1 MTFVSSTTDTEN
13 LTLTLVTEFTADP
26 ARVWQ
31 VWEDPRQLERW
42 WGPPTWP
49 ATFATHD
56 FTPGGRCHYFMTGP
70 EGERAHGW
78 WRFIAID
85 EPRRLEIE
93 DGFAN
98 EDGSPTDPEDSA
110 TFVVTLEDSGGG
122 TRMTTVSAFRTLEQ
136 LERMLAMGMEEGM
149 KQASGQID
157 AILAEAKED
166 TAAKE
171 DSAATEDSV
180 R

>member
-1 MTFVSSTTDTEN
+1 MTFVSSTKDTDS
-13 LTLTLVTEFTADP
+13 LTLTLVTEFAAAP

-56 FTPGGRCHYFMTGP
+56 FTPGGLCHYFMTGP
-70 EGERAHGW
+70 GGERAHGW
-78 WRFIAID
+78 WRFVAID

-98 EDGSPTDPEDSA
+98 EDGSPMDPED
-110 TFVVTLEDSGGG
+110 TTRFVVTLDAVDGG
-122 TRMTTVSAFRTLEQ
+122 TRMTTVSRFRSLEQ
-136 LERMLAMGMEEGM
+136 LERMAEMGMEEGM

-157 AILAEAKED
+157 AILAESTEG
-166 TAAKE
+166 
-171 DSAATEDSV
+171 SAPGSP

>member
-1 MTFVSSTTDTEN
+1 MTFVSSTKDAEN
-13 LTLTLVTEFTADP
+13 LTLSLVTEFAADRE
-26 ARVWQ
+26 RVWQ

-49 ATFATHD
+49 ATFATHE
-56 FTPGGRCHYFMTGP
+56 FTPGGRSHYFMTGP

-78 WRFIAID
+78 WRFVAI
-85 EPRRLEIE
+85 EAPSRLEIE

-110 TFVVTLEDSGGG
+110 TFLVTLEDTGAG
-122 TRMTTVSAFRTLEQ
+122 TRMTTLSRFRSLEQ

-157 AILAEAKED
+157 AILAETRED
-166 TAAKE
+166 AP
-171 DSAATEDSV
+171 

>member
-1 MTFVSSTTDTEN
+1 MTFVSSTKDAEN
-13 LTLTLVTEFTADP
+13 LTLTLVTEFAADRE
-26 ARVWQ
+26 RVWQ

-56 FTPGGRCHYFMTGP
+56 FTPGGRSHYFMTGP

-78 WRFIAID
+78 WRFVAI
-85 EPRRLEIE
+85 EAPSRLEIE

-110 TFVVTLEDSGGG
+110 TFLVTLEDTGAG
-122 TRMTTVSAFRTLEQ
+122 TRMTTLSRFRSLEQ

-157 AILAEAKED
+157 AILAETRED
-166 TAAKE
+166 AP
-171 DSAATEDSV
+171 